1 MQVFFFF
8 FGELKKNVGLLIGFG
23 VGNNY
28 VHTQSALNAEGNCK
42 NQDCQ
47 GLQANMRG
55 HCTVLNVKRRAGAEA
70 KLAKGLS

>member
-1 MQVFFFF
+1 MSECK
-8 FGELKKNVGLLIGFG
+8 GRKKNVGLLIG

-28 VHTQSALNAEGNCK
+28 VHTQSALHTDGNCK

-55 HCTVLNVKRRAGAEA
+55 HCTVLNAKRRAGAEA